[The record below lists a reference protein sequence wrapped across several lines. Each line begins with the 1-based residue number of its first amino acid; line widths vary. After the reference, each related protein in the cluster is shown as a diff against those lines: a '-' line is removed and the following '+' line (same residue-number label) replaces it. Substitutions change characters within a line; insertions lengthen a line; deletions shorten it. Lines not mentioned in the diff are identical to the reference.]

1 MKKLLLTLF
10 AVLTASFAFAGD
22 GTKENPYTVAD
33 IQAMDVNNLATE
45 ELVWVKAY
53 ISGSADNKLSAFIT
67 TTTGAV
73 ASNLMLSDAQ
83 SETDY
88 TKCVPA
94 QLASKSAARTALNLI
109 DNPTN
114 LGKTLLVSGKI
125 QKYFGVA
132 GIKEITEW
140 ELSGEGTGGDEGGGG
155 EDDKPDFSKYEEL
168 SVSAFLEKKD
178 TQTKF
183 KLTGIVG
190 QIKNTTYGNFNLI
203 DLDNEDVYVYVYG
216 LVDYKGTKNIW
227 GTLDP
232 KIEEKDT
239 ITIVGSYTLYNETT
253 DEIVDAIYVEHKKYT
268 GDKVDIKNTPE
279 TAYTMAKVKELVDAG
294 EGLSDEV
301 YVKGIISSIT
311 SVAPAGNA
319 TYFIKDNQEDEFS
332 VQVYKG
338 NYLENHP
345 FDTAND
351 IKEGDEVIVY
361 GLITLYQ
368 TTYEI
373 NAGNY
378 IYSLNGETKY
388 TQKELDDI
396 TNTPE
401 TAYTTSEATALIN
414 GGESDLTKKVYV
426 KGIVSEIKSIDPT
439 QFTRAQYYISED
451 GTTENQFYVYNGYYL
466 NGADFTSTDQLKV
479 GDQVV
484 IYGLL
489 TVYNGTP
496 QMAQNNQIYS
506 INGTTDGIKSLSNA
520 QKQGV
525 IYDLSGRRVEKAV
538 KGIYIMNG
546 RKVVK

>member
-10 AVLTASFAFAGD
+10 AVLTASFAFAGN

-155 EDDKPDFSKYEEL
+155 DDDKPDFSQYEEL

-216 LVDYKGTKNIW
+216 LVDYKGTKKIW

-294 EGLSDEV
+294 EGLGDEV
-301 YVKGIISSIT
+301 YVKGIVSELGTIT
-311 SVAPAGNA
+311 AGGTG
-319 TYFIKDNQEDEFS
+319 TYFIKDNLSDEFS

-345 FDTAND
+345 FDTAED
-351 IKEGDEVIVY
+351 LKVGDEVIVY
-361 GLITLYQ
+361 GLITLYN
-368 TTYEI
+368 TTYEV
-373 NAGNY
+373 NSGNY

-388 TQKELDDI
+388 QPKDLVDI
-396 TNTPE
+396 SNTPE
-401 TAYTTSEATALIN
+401 TAYTVSEAISKIEDAQN
-414 GGESDLTKKVYV
+414 DLTKEVYT
-426 KGIVSEIKSIDPT
+426 KGVITSIKSIDVSKYE
-439 QFTRAQYYISED
+439 RAQYYIGETQD
-451 GTTENQFYVYNGYYL
+451 AEQTIQVYNGYYL
-466 NGADFTSTDQLKV
+466 NGVAFTADDQIKP
-479 GDQVV
+479 GDEV
-484 IYGLL
+484 IVFGKL
-489 TVYNGTP
+489 TKFKDTYEID
-496 QMAQNNQIYS
+496 QNNYIYS
-506 INGTTDGIKSLSNA
+506 LNGITDGIRNIEVAKS
-520 QKQGV
+520 GV
-525 IYDLSGRRVEKAV
+525 IYDLAGRRVEKAT
-538 KGIYIMNG
+538 KGIYIING
-546 RKVVK
+546 RKVVF